1 MQKTL
6 DFIRQNSL
14 ALFSLLMAV
23 IFSVWFFLN
32 SAELQMRLSELRNR
46 SLSPSASP
54 ATVASYPDISNYPY
68 LGEINAPVVFVEY
81 GDYRCGYC
89 NRFNQETLPLL
100 KAAYIDSGLV
110 KFVFK
115 DFILFGAESQ
125 SLAEATHCANEQ
137 GAFWSAHDAIFD
149 SVTDSEAG
157 TAENILASVIVKTG
171 LDASRLQACLE
182 SGKYSQLVS
191 ASTQEAVSFGIDGT
205 PSSII
210 NGQLVVGAV
219 PFAQFQTLIDSEL
232 NR

>member
-1 MQKTL
+1 MKKIL

-14 ALFSLLMAV
+14 ALFSLLIAAV
-23 IFSVWFFLN
+23 LVVWFFLN
-32 SAELQMRLSELRNR
+32 GAGLQMRLSELRNLR
-46 SLSPSASP
+46 QAPSASSP
-54 ATVASYPDISNYPY
+54 AAVLYPDISSYPY
-68 LGEINAPVVFVEY
+68 LGEIDAPVVFVEY

-89 NRFNQETLPLL
+89 NRFNRETLPLL
-100 KAAYIDSGLV
+100 MTEYIDSGLV

-115 DFILFGAESQ
+115 DFILFGSESQ
-125 SLAEATHCANEQ
+125 RLAEAAHCANEQ
-137 GAFWSAHDAIFD
+137 GAFWDAHDAIFA
-149 SVTDSEAG
+149 SATESEAG
-157 TAENILASVIVKTG
+157 TADDILASAGGKIGLDTG
-171 LDASRLQACLE
+171 LLQACLE
-182 SGKYSQLVS
+182 SGRYSQLVL